1 MINVGVIGLGHMGR
15 LHMMNCLH
23 IDDVKVIAAA
33 DSSKKTLK
41 KARSVGVK
49 NLYTDYHDLL
59 QNPKI
64 DVVIISLP
72 NFLHFE
78 SAQLALENGLHV
90 FIEKPMA
97 TTSKECREIVNLV
110 KKSGRKFMI
119 GHSLRFVEAVEK
131 IKDVAEKGYLGSI
144 EALTLEDVINGPFS
158 HPAVPVPVSDWW
170 FDPKKAGGG
179 VLLDLGYHMIDLSRF
194 FVGDS
199 TVLFSCLDH
208 KFNLPVEDSAIVV
221 LQSSHSSAKSIVNV
235 GWYQKTVFPK
245 FNFRLIVHGNAGYMS
260 TDELIPHNLYYH
272 AAKEGIKN
280 LIRRVTGRKIHPLS
294 YTYFYESYFKELK
307 HFFDCIKQDLEP
319 SVSAVD
325 GLKTLEIIEEAYSI
339 SASQSKVEE

>member
-1 MINVGVIGLGHMGR
+1 MANVGVIGLGHMGR

-23 IDDVKVIAAA
+23 IDDVNVVAAA
-33 DSSKKTLK
+33 DPSKKALK
-41 KARSVGVK
+41 RAMSVGVK

-59 QNPKI
+59 QDPQI
-64 DVVIISLP
+64 DTVIISLP
-72 NFLHFE
+72 NFLHFD
-78 SAQLALENGLHV
+78 SAQSALERGLHV
-90 FIEKPMA
+90 FIEKPLA
-97 TTSKECREIVNLV
+97 RTSNECREIVKWV
-110 KKSGRKFMI
+110 QKSGKKFMI
-119 GHSLRFVEAVEK
+119 GHSLRFVEAVEQIRK
-131 IKDVAEKGYLGSI
+131 AAEKGYLGSI

-158 HPAVPVPVSDWW
+158 HPAVPAPVSDWW
-170 FDPKKAGGG
+170 FDPEKAGGG

-208 KFNLPVEDSAIVV
+208 KFNLPVEDSAIIV

-245 FNFRLIVHGNAGYMS
+245 FNFRLIIHGNAGYMS
-260 TDELIPHNLYYH
+260 TDELIPRNLYYH

-280 LIRRVTGRKIHPLS
+280 LVRKVVGRKIHPLS

-307 HFFDCIKQDLEP
+307 HFFDCIKQDSEP
-319 SVSAVD
+319 SVSAID
-325 GLKTLEIIEEAYSI
+325 GLKTLEIIEEAYKI
-339 SASQSKVEE
+339 SATKPSDQD